1 MMMGEGKCFSLRFL
15 TVWVSAN
22 FKPIIRQKFATI
34 QSFRLPF
41 VAPLKVSKK
50 SGSSKNQKE
59 ENDAEDRHQAIISLA
74 YDDWEDLIEQLDID
88 RVWINITVLA
98 ESYFESR
105 SLRIA
110 WGRESSPEAPG
121 DIVATA

>member
-1 MMMGEGKCFSLRFL
+1 MSYFFELK
-15 TVWVSAN
+15 
-22 FKPIIRQKFATI
+22 QKFVII

-88 RVWINITVLA
+88 RVRINITVLA

-105 SLRIA
+105 SLRIVR
-110 WGRESSPEAPG
+110 GRESSPEAPG
-121 DIVATA
+121 DIVATV